1 MNLYL
6 KHFLDITLK
15 NEFNISNEKNASIR
29 KWNNNIIIYTSFD
42 KYNKELD
49 MELDRIIKEINN
61 LSQSIKIFRQLG
73 KRGSNLQIY
82 FTNKE
87 KYKKILP
94 ESERSLV
101 DSNFGLGTLF
111 TNNNKEIKKALI
123 YVDIEREKNIQCQ
136 KHLLREE
143 LTQSLGMTNDIEM
156 NNSIFNQKYQC
167 TTEYTLFDRMII
179 FFFLSKEIKPGMKKK
194 EIIEAFNSSNF
205 L

>member
-1 MNLYL
+1 ILFLGKNNIFYHIYINMNLYL

-123 YVDIEREKNIQCQ
+123 YVDIERETNIQCQ

-167 TTEYTLFDRMII
+167 ITEYTLFDKMII
-179 FFFLSKEIKPGMKKK
+179 FFFLSKEIK
-194 EIIEAFNSSNF
+194 
-205 L
+205 